1 MYNKAPKLSLAHT
14 EWRLNPS
21 PSSCLVRYQEP
32 PTLSSGSLYSATS
45 PHPTDSP
52 SEEGSNQGEPF
63 LPSIRSCIQQTFIKP
78 RRCRPCGGH
87 GDGEGQVP
95 VLRELTLQWGKR
107 LQTAR
112 SQYRQQR
119 EVVLGQKQEL
129 KASLPIPQ
137 DPGPLAPERRVGAG
151 RANTAGPNLLPL
163 SPLARSSGP
172 EGPDLTPT
180 HRRSARSAQAFPP
193 APLPARDGPPRA

>member
-1 MYNKAPKLSLAHT
+1 M
-14 EWRLNPS
+14 
-21 PSSCLVRYQEP
+21 RYQEP
-32 PTLSSGSLYSATS
+32 PALSSGSLYSATS

-52 SEEGSNQGEPF
+52 SEEDSNQGEPF
-63 LPSIRSCIQQTFIKP
+63 LPSIRSCVQQTFIKP

-87 GDGEGQVP
+87 GDGESQVP
-95 VLRELTLQWGKR
+95 VLRELTLQRGKR

-129 KASLPIPQ
+129 KAPRPNPQ
-137 DPGPLAPERRVGAG
+137 DPGSLAPERRGGAG
-151 RANTAGPNLLPL
+151 RADAASPNPLPL
-163 SPLARSSGP
+163 SPVARSSGP

-180 HRRSARSAQAFPP
+180 HRRSARSARAFPP
-193 APLPARDGPPRA
+193 VPLPARAGPPRAPGPRPTPALPRTT